1 MPETITV
8 TIQEPLVTA
17 LHFPHSVYKLPPG
30 GTLRLLL
37 GDTVYTFTLDA
48 SDNTIHVNMEKP
60 KQHDLPRPEPA
71 QE

>member
-8 TIQEPLVTA
+8 AIQEPLVTA

-37 GDTVYTFTLDA
+37 GDTVYTFHLEE
-48 SDNTIHVNMEKP
+48 NTIHVNMEKP